1 MQKTS
6 VYLSSRLKEALAARA
21 AATGRSEAEVIRAAL
36 EAEVRS
42 AAPRPGP
49 GPAGEP
55 ADAGPVAG
63 RLVGIGVG
71 PGDADLV
78 TVRAVA
84 ALYRADRIVA
94 PATAVD
100 AVGRAET
107 IVRQAAPGLRVERIP
122 FAMAPGRAER
132 DQSVAEAAG
141 VVVGYLDAGEEVAF
155 VTLGDP
161 LTYSTFTSV
170 AAAVRERRPATMVE
184 QVPGIMA
191 FQALA
196 ARTGTTVTDERQRLV
211 VRTALDGEDVGADL
225 AEPDVTVVLYKGGRR
240 LPELAKA
247 AAAAGRLPGAVAGE
261 LLGMPGERVGSLSD
275 LAADGPASYLAT
287 VILPAQPAQRAEA
300 RQRAEAPQRAEAAQ
314 AAQPSQS
321 ARAPQRPQP
330 ARTAQPARGD
340 ATGRHGRSIR
350 STAAI
355 DPGAGPR
362 GEAGSFDEGS
372 DVWEQGEVAVE
383 GLLRGGLR

>member
-1 MQKTS
+1 MRKTS
-6 VYLSSRLKEALAARA
+6 VYLSPRLKAALAARA
-21 AATGRSEAEVIRAAL
+21 ATTGRSEAEVIRAAL
-36 EAEVRS
+36 EAEVR
-42 AAPRPGP
+42 ADGPGP
-49 GPAGEP
+49 GSGGSGLRARHPGSARALTIE
-55 ADAGPVAG
+55 APVPG

-84 ALYRADRIVA
+84 ALRRADRIVA

-132 DQSVAEAAG
+132 DRSVDAAAD
-141 VVVGYLDAGEEVAF
+141 VLAGYLEAGEEVAF

-170 AAAVRERRPATMVE
+170 AAAVRERRPATVVD

-196 ARTGTTVTDERQRLV
+196 ARTGTTVTDESQRLLI
-211 VRTALDGEDVGADL
+211 RTALDGEDVGADL
-225 AEPDVTVVLYKGGRR
+225 ADPDLTVVLYKGGRR
-240 LPELAKA
+240 LPDLAKA

-261 LLGMPGERVGSLSD
+261 LLGMPGERIGPLSD

-287 VILPAQPAQRAEA
+287 VIVPATPAAG
-300 RQRAEAPQRAEAAQ
+300 APLISDDQ
-314 AAQPSQS
+314 
-321 ARAPQRPQP
+321 
-330 ARTAQPARGD
+330 G
-340 ATGRHGRSIR
+340 GR
-350 STAAI
+350 
-355 DPGAGPR
+355 
-362 GEAGSFDEGS
+362 
-372 DVWEQGEVAVE
+372 
-383 GLLRGGLR
+383 RGGLGEQSPPRRGRQGA